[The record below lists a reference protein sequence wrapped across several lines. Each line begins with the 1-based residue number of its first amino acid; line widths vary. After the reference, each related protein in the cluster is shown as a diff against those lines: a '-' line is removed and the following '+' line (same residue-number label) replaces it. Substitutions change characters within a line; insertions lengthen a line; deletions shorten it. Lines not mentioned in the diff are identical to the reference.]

1 VRLVWQPSGNGY
13 GTVFDFWAGTSGH
26 LWASTVL
33 PIANQ
38 RILQGGTDE
47 NCSHGVIG
55 RRCVDGRHDLEIA
68 AAIPDSALRWAPND
82 EVRDFA
88 EMVEHYAN
96 NLWLSQFALGI
107 EHESVGDSA
116 QYLNDNAALGD
127 VVTQWYDM
135 VIADLREVPAD
146 DFFTEVDFFGDQ
158 RMQKWQVYSFG
169 LQHALW
175 TRGGLIPYFRAHG
188 VPVPAFRGY

>member
-1 VRLVWQPSGNGY
+1 MKIARMVLSVGVVSMVVACSPGEMPPHLNGE
-13 GTVFDFWAGTSGH
+13 D
-26 LWASTVL
+26 LREML
-33 PIANQ
+33 I
-38 RILQGGTDE
+38 
-47 NCSHGVIG
+47 HGFEQY
-55 RRCVDGRHDLEIA
+55 RAHDLEIA

>member
-1 VRLVWQPSGNGY
+1 MKSGRLVLPLGMLALGVACSP
-13 GTVFDFWAGTSGH
+13 APMPPH
-26 LWASTVL
+26 LDGEDIRDML
-33 PIANQ
+33 I
-38 RILQGGTDE
+38 
-47 NCSHGVIG
+47 HGFEQYKE
-55 RRCVDGRHDLEIA
+55 HDLEIA

-96 NLWLSQFALGI
+96 NLWLGQYALGN
-107 EHESVGDSA
+107 EPQSVGDSA
-116 QYLNDNAALGD
+116 QYLNDNAALGE

-135 VIADLREVPAD
+135 VIADLRTIPAD
-146 DFFTEVDFFGDQ
+146 DFFTEVDFFGGDRLQ
-158 RMQKWQVYSFG
+158 RWQIYSFG

-188 VPVPAFRGY
+188 VPVPAFRSY